1 MKFKAYLRIIV
12 IGYFLELLL
21 GCSPPVAVST
31 KNTTP
36 IPVNAVIKA
45 GHTGLSAFVTST
57 AIFITAVDGQ
67 EILSSAVEVSPGIHQ
82 LQVSWRQESSY
93 DKTAWSASTE
103 MKLMARAGH
112 QYIVKGIPNVNDS
125 NSSTPQFTVTFWIED
140 EQSGE
145 IVSGKKPQH
154 AQ

>member
-12 IGYFLELLL
+12 IGYFLELIL
-21 GCSPPVAVST
+21 GCSPPVVVPI
-31 KNTTP
+31 KNTAP

-125 NSSTPQFTVTFWIED
+125 NSSTPQFTVTFWVED